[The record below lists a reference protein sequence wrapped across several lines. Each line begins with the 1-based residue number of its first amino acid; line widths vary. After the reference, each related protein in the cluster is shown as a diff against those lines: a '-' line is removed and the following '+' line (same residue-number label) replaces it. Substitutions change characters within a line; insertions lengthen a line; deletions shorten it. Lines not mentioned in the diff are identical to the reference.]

1 MSMGTSCTN
10 YAYDNLELTQLDIS
24 AAPAL
29 SDFYLGVGD
38 EISIQFFHN
47 PELDDELTVRPDGKG
62 NLKLVGDVKMAGLSV
77 VQLQTT
83 IEHMYDPILVQPDV
97 SVNLRNTASQVVF
110 VGGEVQNPGMYE
122 IRAGLTPVQ
131 AIFIAGGLKTSAEQS
146 SIVLFRDT
154 GEPLLAYHIMNLEA
168 QLGTELEHQKIKL
181 LAKDI
186 IFVPP
191 SRIASI
197 NKFMELYVHK
207 IIPVMAT
214 FGISKIYEQRVSGS
228 N

>member
-1 MSMGTSCTN
+1 MAMGTSCTN
-10 YAYDNLELTQLDIS
+10 YTYDNLERTQLDIN
-24 AAPAL
+24 AASEP
-29 SDFYLGVGD
+29 SDFLLGVGD
-38 EISIQFFHN
+38 EISIEFFHN

-62 NLKLVGDVKMAGLSV
+62 NLKLVGDVKIAGLSV

-83 IEHMYDPILVQPDV
+83 IEQMYDPILVQPDV
-97 SVNLRNTASQVVF
+97 SVNLRNTVSQVVF
-110 VGGEVQNPGMYE
+110 IGGEVQNPGMYE
-122 IRAGLTPVQ
+122 LRAGLTPVQ
-131 AIFIAGGLKTSAEQS
+131 AIFIAGGLMSSAEQS
-146 SIVLFRDT
+146 SIVLFRDI

-168 QLGTELEHQKIKL
+168 QLGSELEHRKINL
-181 LAKDI
+181 RAKDI

-197 NKFMELYVHK
+197 NKFMELHVHK

-214 FGISKIYEQRVSGS
+214 LGISTTYERRQTGS